1 MGGIESNGRST
12 IYDIARIAGVSANTV
27 SRVLNDRPGVGDAT
41 RQRIMEIIRKVGYHP
56 HVGARAMRGRR
67 GGCIGLTLPA
77 PLSEVPVSQPM
88 FLWLFNELYRVFGSS
103 GERVCFDLNPF
114 AASHDG
120 DYARSVW
127 DNLYSVCVLAGPL
140 ATGDTTVERIHR
152 SGIPYMALG
161 RLDTFAECSYGTVD
175 YERGAYLSTKFL
187 LDRGH
192 KRVAMLK
199 ALSEYQPGVERR
211 RGYLKALAEAGI
223 EPDDRLI
230 RSVTFGAS
238 NIVNVVHRLLN
249 ESEVTAMVDCSATE
263 DASGIREGARR
274 AGRVPGDDFEVVVW
288 TYTNDAV
295 VLPEACAH
303 VWLPVREAAS
313 EGLELLADWH
323 RGEREGPIQL
333 LYAPTVYEQPN
344 GHEIVPPRR
353 LFDSFT

>member
-1 MGGIESNGRST
+1 MDSNGKPT
-12 IYDIARIAGVSANTV
+12 IYDIAKIVGVSANTV
-27 SRVLNDRPGVGDAT
+27 SRVLNEKEGVGDKTKA
-41 RQRIMEIIRKVGYHP
+41 RILAVMKDVGYHP

-67 GGCIGLTLPA
+67 AGCIGLTLTA
-77 PLSEVPVSQPM
+77 PLEVVPVSQQM

-114 AASHDG
+114 AQSPNG

-140 ATGDTTVERIHR
+140 ASGDSIVERVHR

-161 RLDTFAECSYGTVD
+161 RLDRFPECSYATVD

-199 ALSEYQPGVERR
+199 ALSDFQPGVERR
-211 RGYLKALAEAGI
+211 RGYLKALEEAGI
-223 EPDDRLI
+223 EPDAKLI

-249 ESEVTAMVDCSATE
+249 ESDVTALVDCSATE

-288 TYTNDAV
+288 TYSNDAV

-313 EGLELLADWH
+313 EGLELLEVWH
-323 RGEREGPIQL
+323 REGKGGPIQL
-333 LYAPTVYEQPN
+333 LYLPTVYEEPKGEQ
-344 GHEIVPPRR
+344 IRPPGR
-353 LFDSFT
+353 LFDVSE